1 LDAGTLARIFEPL
14 PSEDQGAGLANV
26 YRFFRQIGG
35 DMIMTSAPGGGTS
48 VSIYMPS
55 SGRIIPEPE
64 AAIAT
69 EAAPPAAQEA
79 PVEESSSEE
88 AVAPS
93 IGTVL
98 VVEDEEGV
106 RSLIKKI
113 LQRNG
118 YSILEAADD
127 DTAVKLTLTHEGRI
141 DLLVT
146 DVVMPQT
153 SGLSL
158 ADKLK
163 EVRPEL
169 KVLFVSGFTD
179 DATITSGLL
188 PPGTAFLQKP
198 FTLSSL
204 LTKVQDVMGLP

>member
-1 LDAGTLARIFEPL
+1 MYL
-14 PSEDQGAGLANV
+14 
-26 YRFFRQIGG
+26 
-35 DMIMTSAPGGGTS
+35 PGG
-48 VSIYMPS
+48 
-55 SGRIIPEPE
+55 GRIIPEPE

-69 EAAPPAAQEA
+69 EVAPPAAQEA